1 MKTIL
6 IVDHDGKFQR
16 VVVDGLRAYGSVT
29 SRETKDL
36 IVKSASDGKEAASVL
51 KRFNVDLVVTD
62 IEGAAVDGLGLI
74 AYMRQGSYKEIPVV
88 AVTADPSPE
97 IQSKL
102 EQLGITHYVKKPF
115 VLLELMEKMLDAL
128 DESPGP
134 LISDFTVPNF
144 LQALKMEKKTCTLQV
159 TSEGRIGYMHLQEGE
174 LIDAGTDGLTGDSA
188 AVEILGW
195 ENTDLN
201 IEDLSSEERRIK
213 TPVMQLLM
221 LASKAREKR
230 AEAART
236 PDSQLEEIVTLADS
250 GHNEEAVKKLMAFI
264 KADPNNHEGWLLHSR
279 ITDRMEWIEK
289 SLNNAKKIAPDDPDV
304 LKELE
309 KLQLARQELKG
320 DNFLRCPFCWT
331 VLNPEVLEC
340 LSCGAYLF
348 VDGNFLTHTQPE
360 DPKILREAVDRYTKA
375 VDREESPKALYYL
388 GMAYL
393 NLGEWDKGI
402 DQLNNTAQA
411 FPEQGLY
418 ADQLQS
424 LMDLLISS
432 KEFFTQEVVEK
443 KIGSDLPPESADEAG
458 RKKILVAESSPGI
471 RKVISIMLS
480 KRGYEI
486 LEAEDGLET
495 LNLLDVTRPDLILLD
510 IALAKIDAQGVLSVI
525 RENSEHTNT
534 PIVVLTSKSGLFK
547 GGKQKLVGSTAN
559 LPKPFDLSKMLKTI
573 EKHL

>member
-29 SRETKDL
+29 SRETKDI
-36 IVKSASDGKEAASVL
+36 IVKSASDGKEAAVVL
-51 KRFNVDLVVTD
+51 KRFKVDLVVTD

-88 AVTADPSPE
+88 AVTADPSDE
-97 IQSKL
+97 TKSKL
-102 EQLGITHYVKKPF
+102 DQLGVTHYVKKPF

-128 DESPGP
+128 DESSTP
-134 LISDFTVPNF
+134 LIGDFTVPNL
-144 LQALKMEKKTCTLQV
+144 LQALKMEKKTCSLQV
-159 TSEGRIGYMHLQEGE
+159 TSEGRTGYLHIQAGE
-174 LIDAGTDGLTGDSA
+174 LIDAVTNGLTGDSA

-201 IEDLSSEERRIK
+201 VEDLFGDEKRIK
-213 TPVMQLLM
+213 VPVMQLLM
-221 LASKAREKR
+221 QASKAREKK

-236 PDSQLEEIVTLADS
+236 PDAALEEIVTLADG

-264 KADPNNHEGWLLHSR
+264 KADPHNQEGWLLHSR
-279 ITDRMEWIEK
+279 ITDRLEWVEK
-289 SLNNAKKIAPDDPDV
+289 SLNNAKKIAPKDPEV
-304 LKELE
+304 LKEIE
-309 KLQLARQELKG
+309 KYENAKKYLSG
-320 DNFLRCPFCWT
+320 DKFLRCPFCWT
-331 VLNPEVLEC
+331 VINPEALEC
-340 LSCGAYLF
+340 RNCGAYLF
-348 VDGNFLTHTQPE
+348 VDGNFLTHKPPE
-360 DPKILREAVDRYTKA
+360 DPTLLEDAVDRYMRAAEK
-375 VDREESPKALYYL
+375 EESPKAYYYL

-402 DQLNNTAQA
+402 DQLHNTAQA

-418 ADQLQS
+418 ADQLQT
-424 LMDLLISS
+424 LMDLVVSS
-432 KEFFTQEVVEK
+432 KDFLAQKIVRK
-443 KIGSDLPPESADEAG
+443 KIGSDLTSEPEEASA
-458 RKKILVAESSPGI
+458 RKKILVAESNPAM
-471 RKVISIMLS
+471 RKVVSIMLS
-480 KRGYEI
+480 KRGYQV

-495 LNLLDVTRPDLILLD
+495 LNLLDETRPDLILMD
-510 IALAKIDAQGVLSVI
+510 IAMAKIDAPSLLSVI
-525 RENSEHTNT
+525 RENSEHTNI

-547 GGKQKLVGSTAN
+547 GGKEKLVGSTAS